1 LPRRHKRKPLP
12 ENTTVTIESLTHDG
26 RGVCHIDG
34 KAVFVDGALPGEE
47 VEITFTRTSRKF
59 DEAKV
64 ETLLKASKDRVE
76 PRCVY
81 FGLCG
86 GCSLQH
92 MSPEAQVQSKQQA
105 MLEGLEHIGKVEPDN
120 ILEPITAPV
129 WGYRRKARLGVKYV
143 AKKGRV
149 LVGFR
154 EKRNSFLADIKRCE
168 TLYPT
173 VGEKLEVLSEL
184 IGAMDAKNTIP
195 QIEVAV
201 ADNTTALVF
210 RHLEPL
216 TETDSEKLKQFGK
229 EQQFDIWL
237 QSAGPDSIVRL
248 SENSESLYYEH
259 KDFDIKVEIAPLDF
273 FQVNANINH
282 QMVKRAIELLDIK
295 PEDKVLDLFCGLGNF
310 TLPMARKAKEVV
322 GVEVDQ
328 VMVNRARQTAE
339 KNKLQNTR
347 YFVTDLMG
355 DMEHEP
361 WLKEKYNKILLDPP
375 RTGAKEVIEKIGRI
389 GTEKI
394 VYVSCHPG
402 SLARDAGILV
412 NEFGYKLVS
421 AGVMDMFPH
430 TAHVESM
437 AVFEIT

>member
-1 LPRRHKRKPLP
+1 MPRRRRRKPLP

-47 VEITFTRTSRKF
+47 VEIAFTRTSRKF

-64 ETLLKASKDRVE
+64 ENVLVASKNRVE
-76 PRCVY
+76 PRCEY

-105 MLEGLEHIGKVEPDN
+105 MLEGLEHIGKVQPEN
-120 ILEPITAPV
+120 ILEPITASV

-143 AKKGRV
+143 VKKGRV

-168 TLYPT
+168 TLYPA
-173 VGEKLEVLSEL
+173 VGEKLEIISEL
-184 IGAMDAKNTIP
+184 IGGMDAKNTIP
-195 QIEVAV
+195 QIEIAV
-201 ADNTTALVF
+201 ADNATALVF

-216 TETDSEKLKQFGK
+216 TKTDSEKLKQFGE

-237 QSAGPDSIVRL
+237 QSAGPDSIVPI
-248 SENSESLYYEH
+248 SEKTEPLYYVH
-259 KDFDIKVEIAPLDF
+259 KDFDIKIEIAPLDF
-273 FQVNANINH
+273 FQVNTDINH
-282 QMVKRAIELLDIK
+282 QMVKRAIKLLDIK
-295 PEDKVLDLFCGLGNF
+295 QEDKVLDLFCGLGNF
-310 TLPMARKAKEVV
+310 TLPMARKAKEVI

-328 VMVNRARQTAE
+328 VMVNRARQTAQ
-339 KNKLQNTR
+339 KNNIQNTK

-355 DMEHEP
+355 GMENEP
-361 WLKEKYNKILLDPP
+361 WLKDNYNKILLDPP

-389 GTEKI
+389 GAEKI

-402 SLARDAGILV
+402 SLARDAGMLV
-412 NEFGYKLVS
+412 TNYGYRLVS

-437 AVFEIT
+437 VVFEKD

>member
-1 LPRRHKRKPLP
+1 MPRRRRKKALP

-26 RGVCHIDG
+26 RGVCHVDG

-47 VEITFTRTSRKF
+47 VEIAFIRSSRKY

-64 ETLLKASKDRVE
+64 ETVLIASKDRVE
-76 PRCVY
+76 PRCEH

-92 MSPEAQVQSKQQA
+92 ISPEAQVESKQQA
-105 MLEGLEHIGKVEPDN
+105 MLEGLEYIEKVQPEN
-120 ILEPITAPV
+120 ILEPITAPG

-168 TLYPT
+168 TLYPA
-173 VGEKLEVLSEL
+173 VGENLEALSEL
-184 IGAMDAKNTIP
+184 MGGMDAKNTIP

-201 ADNTTALVF
+201 ADNSTALVF
-210 RHLEPL
+210 RHLEHL
-216 TETDSEKLKQFGK
+216 TETDTVKLKQFGK
-229 EQQFDIWL
+229 DYQFDIWL

-248 SENSESLYYEH
+248 SENSEPLYYEH
-259 KDFDIKVEIAPLDF
+259 KNFDIKIEIAPLDF
-273 FQVNANINH
+273 FQVNAGINH

-310 TLPMARKAKEVV
+310 TLPIARKAKEVV

-328 VMVNRARQTAE
+328 IMVNRARQTAE
-339 KNKLQNTR
+339 KNNIRNTR

-355 DMEHEP
+355 GMEHEP

-375 RTGAKEVIEKIGRI
+375 RTGAKEVIEKIGKI
-389 GTEKI
+389 GAEKI

-402 SLARDAGILV
+402 SLARDAGMLV
-412 NEFGYKLVS
+412 NNFGYRLVT

-437 AVFEIT
+437 VVFELI